1 MQFANP
7 IALLLLGLIPILI
20 LIHSLRPKPRQVE
33 VTNLFLWQEALK
45 ERRGGGRI
53 RTLSLPPL
61 PWLNLSGSIYLKTW
75 AM

>member
-45 ERRGGGRI
+45 ERRG
-53 RTLSLPPL
+53 
-61 PWLNLSGSIYLKTW
+61 
-75 AM
+75 